1 MILKCSGNLIIRRG
15 KQNYFNLILVVT
27 FLACSTFSNSCKSG
41 NIKNTEIEIVH
52 AVQGIE
58 SFGNKIFAHM
68 SEGNVADLISLLP
81 KKEDYV
87 SMYQKSTLPED
98 DKGDFILIISDLVNS
113 EQIEFV
119 NNFSTLQ
126 KELKK
131 HEINLEEKKIT
142 SINYTLQNI
151 SQIIQL
157 RLDLIF
163 DNGDDVFWIKLSDC
177 KFIDGKWYLGKN
189 VNLIRE
195 NKASENKDADKFII
209 TNKSVGFFRLGDAWQ
224 EVAKNEYK
232 FEFIQGY
239 GTCADAFCDGGYDL
253 GTNLKIN
260 KYGFV
265 VNPLI
270 TLGAEPFDKYSDSP
284 TKHQMNTK
292 VFFVESDNNSA
303 WYYKDKAKYLV
314 IYSDLFKTKE
324 GIGVGSSLQKAQEK
338 LGKIKFEVGWLREE
352 EFPMIIKVSSY
363 PNIAFV
369 VNPIDY
375 MGDLEKIDLS
385 GEDNLIRVSDFKGN
399 AKIIAIIVGDIY

>member
-338 LGKIKFEVGWLREE
+338 LGKINLKLVG
-352 EFPMIIKVSSY
+352 
-363 PNIAFV
+363 
-369 VNPIDY
+369 
-375 MGDLEKIDLS
+375 
-385 GEDNLIRVSDFKGN
+385 
-399 AKIIAIIVGDIY
+399 